1 METIMDD
8 SQVQT
13 LEQVRKFL
21 EGTGAIELA
30 ISSKSER
37 YDWVRRLLQVSSQP
51 TGSAASGD
59 GSDRAPAVHDE
70 RVCAHVHA

>member
-1 METIMDD
+1 MDD

-21 EGTGAIELA
+21 EGTGAIKLA

-37 YDWVRRLLQVSSQP
+37 YDWVRRTLVRFEYL
-51 TGSAASGD
+51 TLART
-59 GSDRAPAVHDE
+59 DRG
-70 RVCAHVHA
+70 CS